1 MAEEK
6 QLTEKQKKWLK
17 LVSWLTT
24 LIIVIA
30 TIAPFVIMHSI
41 WGTKC
46 LLLGVGIFSALTWLN
61 LTLSAMSNVFIGVQ
75 IKSRVNSIVRYL
87 LILLAAVT
95 LSIGIII

>member
-1 MAEEK
+1 MEE
-6 QLTEKQKKWLK
+6 QQELTEKQKKWVKYLS
-17 LVSWLTT
+17 LFTT
-24 LIIVIA
+24 MVIIIA
-30 TIAPFVIMHSI
+30 TLAPFVVINSI

-46 LLLGVGIFSALTWLN
+46 LLLSVGIFSILTWLN

-75 IKSRVNSIVRYL
+75 IKTRANSIVRYL